1 MYLDME
7 NGMSESI
14 LVTLIFLVGVC
25 CGIGLG
31 WSVRPLFVNRP
42 EKKDE

>member
-1 MYLDME
+1 MGME
-7 NGMSESI
+7 NGMSEII
-14 LVTLIFLVGVC
+14 LVILIFLVGIC
-25 CGIGLG
+25 LGIGLG